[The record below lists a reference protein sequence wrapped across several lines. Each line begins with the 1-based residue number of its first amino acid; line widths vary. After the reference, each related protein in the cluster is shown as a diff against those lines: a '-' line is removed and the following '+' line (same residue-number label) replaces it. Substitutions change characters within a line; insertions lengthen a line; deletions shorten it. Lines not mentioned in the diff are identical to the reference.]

1 MEDAQGCCVIKPWL
15 ACQLQKY
22 NETTSYTK
30 TSYNRIGGV
39 MVSVLTSSV
48 EDRGFESQ
56 SGQTRL

>member
-1 MEDAQGCCVIKPWL
+1 MEDAQGCFVIKPWL

-39 MVSVLTSSV
+39 MVSVLTSSMV
-48 EDRGFESQ
+48 DREFKP
-56 SGQTRL
+56 